1 MVSSRAARL
10 GTLAIAVPAGVN
22 LAIGIWLAWRD
33 PSRAS
38 DLATIYAW
46 TRGWIVEGARH
57 YTGVH
62 DAVDYPPNAL
72 VVLSPLGLLP
82 RPLIVPVWIAAG
94 VALAAVLPYLAVR
107 CATPRAGLAL
117 LPTLLFWCWT
127 STRTLLQF
135 TPLSLALALASA
147 LAADTRWRSSGV
159 LLGLALFKP
168 HIAGPFALWALLSG
182 RLRVVAVALAVV
194 AAGVGVYSVRVGE
207 SPVETLR
214 GYWPSLVGLYSGES
228 AMNGKTSIRELVA
241 AGTVDPRTADAVWI
255 ALAACLVAAA
265 VWLASRDPRRP
276 LPDGGI
282 GIPALF
288 CLCSLAAVYH
298 NVNNLVLLLPAFV
311 FLWFRAG
318 DRPPRWTQLACL
330 QAVLMFDLP
339 TRLDGMVPRGTLAA
353 FFVAHGDRLVVLACF
368 VDVAAAWVGITR
380 TSGRGSATLKAW
392 PDAESALRSKADP
405 ASRASPGVARRE

>member
-1 MVSSRAARL
+1 RRSRVRRSRAGDRRPGRRCRRTARCDRAGHTRSPRRRSRRDSSTRATTRRCRRRGSAGCSGGARRRRGGRRRTQQPRSSAAWRAHSTRCTRAASGVSAMVSSRGARL

-107 CATPRAGLAL
+107 CAPPRAGLAL

-168 HIAGPFALWALLSG
+168 HIAGPFALWAL
-182 RLRVVAVALAVV
+182 
-194 AAGVGVYSVRVGE
+194 
-207 SPVETLR
+207 
-214 GYWPSLVGLYSGES
+214 
-228 AMNGKTSIRELVA
+228 
-241 AGTVDPRTADAVWI
+241 
-255 ALAACLVAAA
+255 
-265 VWLASRDPRRP
+265 
-276 LPDGGI
+276 
-282 GIPALF
+282 
-288 CLCSLAAVYH
+288 
-298 NVNNLVLLLPAFV
+298 
-311 FLWFRAG
+311 
-318 DRPPRWTQLACL
+318 
-330 QAVLMFDLP
+330 
-339 TRLDGMVPRGTLAA
+339 
-353 FFVAHGDRLVVLACF
+353 
-368 VDVAAAWVGITR
+368 
-380 TSGRGSATLKAW
+380 
-392 PDAESALRSKADP
+392 
-405 ASRASPGVARRE
+405 